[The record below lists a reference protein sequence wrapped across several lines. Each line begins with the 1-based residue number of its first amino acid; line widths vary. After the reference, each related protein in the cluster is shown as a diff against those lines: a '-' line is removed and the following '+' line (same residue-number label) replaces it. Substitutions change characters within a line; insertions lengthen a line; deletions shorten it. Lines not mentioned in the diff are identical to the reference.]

1 MFFDNLI
8 AKSFIIFFNF
18 IDANVTATLREELL
32 KDVTMTRS
40 LTLFARMKESM
51 SVSLLT
57 QNWRMTD
64 FWARKSSTCCCCCCY
79 LRVSL
84 LKVAMSLEELSLNE
98 YMQVK
103 SLKIWEHVI
112 MINSTLISIRFDWI
126 KASSSFSKQLI
137 IITRTLS
144 SCEVTSSIALK
155 RLNKLIFLFL
165 YLSCCSSK
173 HS

>member
-8 AKSFIIFFNF
+8 AKFFVIFFNF
-18 IDANVTATLREELL
+18 IDANVTAALRKELL
-32 KDVTMTRS
+32 KGVMMTRL
-40 LTLFARMKESM
+40 LTLFARMRESM
-51 SVSLLT
+51 SVSLLM

-64 FWARKSSTCCCCCCY
+64 FWARKSSTCCCCCY

-84 LKVAMSLEELSLNE
+84 LKVAMSLEELSSNE

-103 SLKIWEHVI
+103 SLKIWERVI
-112 MINSTLISIRFDWI
+112 MINSTLISIRFDRI

-137 IITRTLS
+137 VITRTLS
-144 SCEVTSSIALK
+144 SCEVTSSIALR
-155 RLNKLIFLFL
+155 RLNKLIFLFF
-165 YLSCCSSK
+165 YLSRCSSK

>member
-8 AKSFIIFFNF
+8 AKSFVIFFNF
-18 IDANVTATLREELL
+18 IDANVTAALREELL
-32 KDVTMTRS
+32 KGVTMTRS
-40 LTLFARMKESM
+40 LTLFARMRESM

-64 FWARKSSTCCCCCCY
+64 FWARKSSTYCCCCYY

-84 LKVAMSLEELSLNE
+84 LKVAMSLEELLLNE
-98 YMQVK
+98 YIQVK
-103 SLKIWEHVI
+103 SLKIWECVI
-112 MINSTLISIRFDWI
+112 MINSTLISIQFDRI

-137 IITRTLS
+137 VITRTLS
-144 SCEVTSSIALK
+144 SCEVTSSIALR
-155 RLNKLIFLFL
+155 RLNKLIFLFF
-165 YLSCCSSK
+165 YLSRCSSK